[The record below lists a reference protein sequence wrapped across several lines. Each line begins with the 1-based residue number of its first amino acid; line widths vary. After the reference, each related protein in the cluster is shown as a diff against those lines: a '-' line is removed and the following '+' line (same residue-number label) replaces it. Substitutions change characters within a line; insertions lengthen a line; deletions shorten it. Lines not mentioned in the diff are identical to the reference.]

1 MGSYPTTPVQS
12 ELVALLQALKIPQA
26 ASPRDNIGYRENYT
40 NANAQDHRLPFCRGI
55 YRHNCREGGHYSTG
69 CTRPVVSGA
78 QINELQ
84 GDPRQSQEDQARCE
98 AYRQLELRQRQ
109 LQVMEEREN
118 SNVLE
123 GWIILGVQMLSF

>member
-1 MGSYPTTPVQS
+1 MGCYPTTPVQS

-26 ASPRDNIGYRENYT
+26 ASPRDNIGYRTNYT
-40 NANAQDHRLPFCRGI
+40 NANTRDQPGRLPFCRGI
-55 YRHNCREGGHYSTG
+55 YCNNCREESHYSTS

-84 GDPRQSQEDQARCE
+84 GDPRQSPEDQARCE

-118 SNVLE
+118 SKALE
-123 GWIILGVQMLSF
+123 GWIILRV